1 MAYMI
6 GDFSF
11 ETEED
16 AREAQKEVQAISYIM
31 KQIDNEDPKAVLAA
45 YQQMVKKISFIQ
57 NSGWD
62 FWKT

>member
-1 MAYMI
+1 MAYVI

-31 KQIDNEDPKAVLAA
+31 KQI
-45 YQQMVKKISFIQ
+45 IQ
-57 NSGWD
+57 TRIQKRHKPRKCLYFLGFLYVRD
-62 FWKT
+62 F